1 MSIAFSR
8 LRILTSIS
16 SLNVFFNMVFSSMI
30 LPGGFEPP
38 SQGPKP
44 NGSVA
49 DAATVRQRDRG
60 DLYVARRRRGV
71 SKRRTV
77 GVWVGVTCAEQCTA
91 ILLQVYVWQHSYI
104 NVVAVTYKCD
114 ENQSSN
120 MVQISVRPKTKQK
133 LLEIQERD
141 EQTSMDGV
149 IRYLLFKAGEE
160 RDS

>member
-1 MSIAFSR
+1 MTIAFSR
-8 LRILTSIS
+8 LRILASIS
-16 SLNVFFNMVFSSMI
+16 LMSIFFNMVTSFLGYSR
-30 LPGGFEPP
+30 
-38 SQGPKP
+38 
-44 NGSVA
+44 A
-49 DAATVRQRDRG
+49 DSNRRNRVQSPARLTATQRECGRRRDRE
-60 DLYVARRRRGV
+60 ATRPRRPLCCPAQENSLKEENGRCVGGCNL
-71 SKRRTV
+71 RRTITY
-77 GVWVGVTCAEQCTA
+77 WRC
-91 ILLQVYVWQHSYI
+91 SYI